1 MQNYG
6 FILSIIVSILTISLF
21 IYSFKYYKKH
31 LKWYKLPLFNHLVN
45 LKDKETITLF
55 IVFFIPY
62 INLCMLAATLV
73 VGFCFVVISL
83 TDIVSHYINKY
94 L

>member
-6 FILSIIVSILTISLF
+6 FILSIIVSLLTISLF
-21 IYSFKYYKKH
+21 MYSFKYYKKH
-31 LKWYKLPLFNHLVN
+31 LKWYKLPGFNHPVN
-45 LKDKETITLF
+45 LKDKETIALF

-62 INLCMLAATLV
+62 INLFTLTATLV
-73 VGFCFVVISL
+73 VGFCFVIINL
-83 TDIVSHYINKY
+83 TNIVSHYINKY

>member
-1 MQNYG
+1 MQYPTII
-6 FILSIIVSILTISLF
+6 FSAIISICTVSLF
-21 IYSFKYYKKH
+21 MYSFKYYKKH
-31 LKWYKLPLFNHLVN
+31 LEWYKLPFNHPVN

-62 INLCMLAATLV
+62 INLCMLAATLI
-73 VGFCFVVISL
+73 VGFCFVIISL
-83 TDIVSHYINKY
+83 TNIVSHYINKY